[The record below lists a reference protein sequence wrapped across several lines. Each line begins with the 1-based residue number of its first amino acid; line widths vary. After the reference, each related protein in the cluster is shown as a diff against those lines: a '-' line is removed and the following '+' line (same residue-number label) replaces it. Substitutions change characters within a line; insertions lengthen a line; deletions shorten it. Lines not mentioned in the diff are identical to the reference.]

1 MLSIFN
7 IFDYIMCHVLNEQDK
22 KEYIKIKFISLQS
35 RQNICSLKTKYNEFS
50 NLIFFLGTVL
60 SHYFFK
66 NFDFMCKLFRTL
78 LIFHTLIHLIEESD
92 WFIFQVTLI

>member
-35 RQNICSLKTKYNEFS
+35 RQNNCSLKTIIEFS
-50 NLIFFLGTVL
+50 NFIFFLGTVL

-66 NFDFMCKLFRTL
+66 NFDVKCQLFHEL
-78 LIFHTLIHLIEESD
+78 LIFDILRVFFIIVIE
-92 WFIFQVTLI
+92 